1 MGGGNCEVVVY
12 MDSGARGT
20 DENAVD
26 GDWVGRERGMQAG
39 AVDEI
44 HESDGEK
51 TKYLPHLER
60 PGLHCVR

>member
-1 MGGGNCEVVVY
+1 MRWLYIWTVEL
-12 MDSGARGT
+12 GAQTRMRWMVIGS
-20 DENAVD
+20 D
-26 GDWVGRERGMQAG
+26 ERGMQAG